1 MLDRLHQP
9 LPAKSDYQTFLSGGK
24 KEGGGGGSIL
34 KLESAQLVVRS
45 SRQQWRRTDLSV
57 YTRDPAQASVS
68 RVVVAK

>member
-24 KEGGGGGSIL
+24 KEGGGGSIL

>member
-24 KEGGGGGSIL
+24 KGGGGGSIL
-34 KLESAQLVVRS
+34 KLESAQLLVRS
-45 SRQQWRRTDLSV
+45 SRQEWRRTDLSV